1 MAGEDRQYLNWVKG
15 LPCDLRGA
23 HECQGP
29 IDAHHRTG
37 AGMGL
42 RAHDRQSFP
51 LCRRAHRNRHDV
63 VGYFEGWDKARLK
76 SWELDRVA
84 HYQALYLAR

>member
-1 MAGEDRQYLNWVKG
+1 
-15 LPCDLRGA
+15 
-23 HECQGP
+23 
-29 IDAHHRTG
+29 
-37 AGMGL
+37 
-42 RAHDRQSFP
+42 
-51 LCRRAHRNRHDV
+51 